1 MSDETPAIPPEPVK
15 PVPPPGVKVSKN
27 GNWSGMN
34 KHGGKTSPIK
44 EGKAKAKKAR
54 AHAEDVVRISYQPK
68 RGQKIF
74 ADLISGGRKII
85 LANGGRQGG
94 KTYAGARETLKQIYK
109 YHRTPS
115 LGWIVSPTYP
125 MSLVV
130 ERAFE
135 DAAGW
140 LESGGLIIKKM
151 AGQRAYLL
159 VPPSGSQE
167 PFRVEIKTAENPD
180 RLRGAGLG
188 FIWMDE
194 AAMMSEEVY
203 KILLGTILATKGIIF
218 MTSTPRG
225 HNWFY
230 KLYNEAPEN
239 GGKNP
244 MIGAITWKSA
254 ENDSLGENELAL
266 MRGQLSS
273 DFARQELEAE
283 FVSFDGLV
291 YRGFDFNRHVIPGMV
306 QLPNGAEVICGIDN
320 GYGDPFVCL
329 WVAKYDGKYYVIDE
343 YYEAGRTLDSVA
355 RTIKSRVWDRH
366 TVRRWAD
373 PSGAQERAEL
383 DKFGISTYPARNDI
397 FSGINCV
404 ERMLEQGRLYIAK
417 GCINTIAEIS
427 QYHYRQSEDKNRG
440 EEPVDKFNHAMDAL
454 RYAIFSEAEF
464 AMAHPIVTVRDDGS
478 LAIDH
483 GTGSHLTANIEDWIN
498 APVHPLGQFS
508 DEY

>member
-1 MSDETPAIPPEPVK
+1 MVDEPTVPPAPVPEPVRDPNVRSRGKKNSAMRAGRMATKAARKNVKDVFRVDYK
-15 PVPPPGVKVSKN
+15 PNP
-27 GNWSGMN
+27 
-34 KHGGKTSPIK
+34 
-44 EGKAKAKKAR
+44 
-54 AHAEDVVRISYQPK
+54 
-68 RGQKIF
+68 GQKKF
-74 ADLISGGRKII
+74 GDLIQSGRKII

-94 KTYAGARETLKQIYK
+94 KTYGGAKESLKQIYK
-109 YHRTPS
+109 YQRRPS

-125 MSLVV
+125 MSCVV

-135 DAAGW
+135 EAAGW
-140 LESGGLIIKKM
+140 YESGGLIIKKM
-151 AGQRAYLL
+151 TQQRAYLL
-159 VPPSGSQE
+159 VPPSGSDE

-244 MIGAITWKSA
+244 MIGAVTWRSA
-254 ENDSLGENELAL
+254 ENQCLGENELAL

-291 YRGFDFNRHVIPGMV
+291 YRGFDYNRHVIPTFI
-306 QLPNGAEVICGIDN
+306 QLPPGSEVICGIDN

-329 WVAKYDGKYYVIDE
+329 WIAKYDGKFYILDE

-355 RTIKSRVWDRH
+355 RTIKSRIWDRH
-366 TVRRWAD
+366 SIRRWAD

-383 DKFGISTYPARNDI
+383 DKFGISTYPARNDV

-404 ERMLEQGRLYIAK
+404 ERMFEQGRLYIAK
-417 GCINTIAEIS
+417 GCVNTIAEIS

-454 RYAIFSEAEF
+454 RYAIFSESEF
-464 AMAHPIVTVRDDGS
+464 SMAHPIVTVRDDGS
-478 LAIDH
+478 LHIDH
-483 GTGSHLTANIEDWIN
+483 GQGSYLTANIEDWIN
-498 APVHPLGQFS
+498 APTHPIGNFT

>member
-1 MSDETPAIPPEPVK
+1 MPEDITPPVPEPQPTA
-15 PVPPPGVKVSKN
+15 PVASR
-27 GNWSGMN
+27 
-34 KHGGKTSPIK
+34 
-44 EGKAKAKKAR
+44 KAKKSKIRNGLMKHKVSR
-54 AHAEDVVRISYQPK
+54 AHANDVVRVKYQPN
-68 RGQKIF
+68 RGQKVF
-74 ADLISGGRKII
+74 ADLIEQGRKII

-94 KTYAGARETLKQIYK
+94 KTYAGAREALKQIYK
-109 YHRTPS
+109 YRRTPS

-135 DAAGW
+135 EAAGW
-140 LESGGLIIKKM
+140 FESGGLIIRKM

-159 VPPSGSQE
+159 VPPSGSDE
-167 PFRVEIKTAENPD
+167 PFRIEIKTAENPD

-194 AAMMSEEVY
+194 AAMDSEEVF

-239 GGKNP
+239 GGKNS
-244 MIGAITWKSA
+244 MIGAVTWKSA
-254 ENDSLGENELAL
+254 ENENLGEQELSL

-291 YRGFDFNRHVIPGMV
+291 YRGFDFNRHVIPTFI
-306 QLPNGAEVICGIDN
+306 QLPPGSEVVCGIDN

-329 WVAKYDGKYYVIDE
+329 WVAKYDGRYYVIDE
-343 YYEAGRTLDSVA
+343 YYEAGRTLDSVS
-355 RTIKSRVWDRH
+355 RTIKSRPWDRH
-366 TVRRWAD
+366 AIRRWAD

-404 ERMLEQGRLYIAK
+404 ERLFEANRLFIGK
-417 GCINTIAEIS
+417 NCINTIAELS
-427 QYHYRQSEDKNRG
+427 QYHYKVSEDKNRG

-454 RYAIFSEAEF
+454 RYALFSENEF
-464 AMAHPIVTVRDDGS
+464 AMAHPVITVREDGT
-478 LAIDH
+478 LQIDH
-483 GTGSHLTANIEDWIN
+483 GEGSFLTARLDDWIN
-498 APVHPLGQFS
+498 APEYPVHHMES
-508 DEY
+508 EY